1 MNGGAS
7 RGWHAAFVAAAIIVA
22 ALGFLPIADWIPG
35 GHAVSGFQLLR
46 DGWLSGTAICLGV
59 GALVAIL
66 TPRSAAPAQP
76 AAEQS
81 TGTGAGIDPVSI
93 GIIALSGALYVVVAR
108 LVFSGR
114 PLLIDEIIQV
124 FQARIFA
131 SGRLWLPAPLHPEF
145 TSSMHLID
153 TGKLYGQFPAG
164 GPAMLA
170 LGSLVRAEWVVGPAA
185 GIVSAWAFARLLHS
199 IEPRLLLRRLALAL
213 FALAPFVVFMS
224 GSHMNHVTSL
234 MWIMLGTMA
243 LFSVMRDEEPRFL
256 PALGCG
262 FAFGM
267 AATIRPVDALAFA
280 VPAGCWFLA
289 RTARR
294 PARWREL
301 VAAGAG
307 VALPVAALCAV
318 NWATTGAPFRFGYT
332 VMWGRSHDLGF
343 HAAPWGDLHTPARGL
358 ELLNL
363 YFLRLQNYLYETSFP
378 ALLPAIAWLGLGSR
392 HDAADRF
399 YLASGALLCLLYGA
413 YWHDGFYLGPRF
425 LFALAPALA
434 LYSARALTIPVRNP
448 RARRA
453 LGAALV
459 AGLLVGLVVL
469 LPLRVR
475 QYQQGMIS
483 LRWNPDAELER
494 AKVKDALVLVRE
506 SWGSELLVRLWALG
520 VSRSAAEHYYRAIDP
535 CVLEQ
540 TIGGLER
547 SGADSTRALAALEPL
562 VRDSIRLVRSQEST
576 DPTLRRLPGFEY
588 TPLCNE
594 RVAEDA
600 SGFTLFPPNL
610 LSRRADVRFA
620 RDLHGRDSL
629 LLAGYA
635 GAVYLLKPSSTAVG
649 AVPQFHPVAVDSLWA
664 AWRRSP

>member
-1 MNGGAS
+1 MTRGAS
-7 RGWHAAFVAAAIIVA
+7 RGWHAAFLAAAIIVA
-22 ALGFLPIADWIPG
+22 VLGFLPIANWIPG
-35 GHAVSGFQLLR
+35 GHAAPGYPLLVQ
-46 DGWLSGTAICLGV
+46 GWLSGTAICV
-59 GALVAIL
+59 GIGAIVAIL
-66 TPRSAAPAQP
+66 TRRRTVLMPVFGDVWA
-76 AAEQS
+76 
-81 TGTGAGIDPVSI
+81 GGASIDPVSL
-93 GIIALSGALYVVVAR
+93 GILVAAGALYLVVAQ

-124 FQARIFA
+124 FQARVFA
-131 SGRLWLPAPLHPEF
+131 SGRLWLPAPAHPEF
-145 TSSMHLID
+145 SSSMHLID
-153 TGKLYGQFPAG
+153 GGKVYGQFPAG

-170 LGSLVRAEWVVGPAA
+170 LGSLVRAEWIVGPVS
-185 GIVSAWAFARLLHS
+185 GVVSAWAFARLLRR
-199 IEPRLLLRRLALAL
+199 IEPRLFIRRLALGL

-234 MWIMLGTMA
+234 MWLMLATTA
-243 LFSVMRDEEPRFL
+243 LYGAVRDGEVHLL

-262 FAFGM
+262 FALGM

-280 VPAGCWFLA
+280 LPAGLWFLA
-289 RTARR
+289 RTVRR

-318 NWATTGAPFRFGYT
+318 NWATTGAPLRFGYT

-363 YFLRLQNYLYETSFP
+363 YFLRLQSYLFETPFP
-378 ALLPAIAWLGLGSR
+378 ALLPAIAWLGLGR
-392 HDAADRF
+392 EHDDADRF
-399 YLASGALLCLLYGA
+399 FLITGTLLCLLYAA

-434 LYSARALTIPVRNP
+434 LYSARALTISIGNP
-448 RARRA
+448 LTRRA
-453 LGAALV
+453 LGVALV
-459 AGLLVGLVVL
+459 TGVLIAVVVSV
-469 LPLRVR
+469 PIRIR

-483 LRWNPDAELER
+483 LRWDPDAELER
-494 AKVKDALVLVRE
+494 AGVKDAVVLVRE

-520 VSRSAAEHYYRAIDP
+520 VSRPAAEHYYRAIDP

-540 TIGGLER
+540 TITGLER
-547 SGADSTRALAALEPL
+547 TGADSTRALAALEPL
-562 VRDSIRLVRSQEST
+562 VRDSVRLVRSAESS
-576 DPTLRRLPGFEY
+576 DPTLRRLPGLAY
-588 TPLCNE
+588 TAQCNE
-594 RVAEDA
+594 RLAEDA

-610 LSRRADVRFA
+610 LSRRTDVRFA

-629 LLAGYA
+629 LLAGYD
-635 GAVYLLKPSSTAVG
+635 GPVYLLKPSSPAVG
-649 AVPQFHPVAVDSLWA
+649 AIPQFHPVQVDSLWG